1 MKKLLLQNIG
11 LKLTA
16 VFLAGILWFFVTS
29 RGQTEISFDA
39 PLEFRNI
46 PQKLGIVTSSAKTVN
61 ITVRGHDRLMKSLRR
76 ADIRVSID
84 LSRAKKGESSH
95 LITPGE
101 ISVPHPLVV
110 SGITPSSVKVRLD
123 EMVTRTLKVQPVL
136 NNGTEG
142 APPVTSVVVEP
153 ATVTAKGFRSD
164 IRKLETLKTEPVD
177 ISDTVDEGTF
187 ETGFDLEGMNISTEP
202 ETVKIKVTVRRRKG

>member
-1 MKKLLLQNIG
+1 MKRLLLQNIG

-16 VFLAGILWFFVTS
+16 VFLAGVLWFVVTS

-46 PQKLGIVTSSAKTVN
+46 PQKLGIVSSSAKTVN
-61 ITVRGHDRLMKSLRR
+61 ITVRGHDRLMKGLRR
-76 ADIRVSID
+76 ADVRVSID

-123 EMVTRTLKVQPVL
+123 EMLARTVRVQPVL
-136 NNGTEG
+136 NSG
-142 APPVTSVVVEP
+142 ADGASSVLSVAAEP
-153 ATVTAKGFRSD
+153 ATVTVRGFRSE
-164 IRKLETLKTEPVD
+164 IRKLVTLKTEPID
-177 ISDTVDEGTF
+177 INGMADEGTF
-187 ETGFDLEGMNISTEP
+187 ETGFDLEGMNISPEP
-202 ETVKIKVTVRRRKG
+202 ETVKVKITVRRRKG